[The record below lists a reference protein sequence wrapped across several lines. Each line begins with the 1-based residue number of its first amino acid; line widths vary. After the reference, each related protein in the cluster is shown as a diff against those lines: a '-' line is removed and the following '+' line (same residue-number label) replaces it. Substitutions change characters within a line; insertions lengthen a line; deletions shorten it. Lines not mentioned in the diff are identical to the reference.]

1 MTARYLKTDYIVF
14 FHNPVEHS
22 VHPTLCAI
30 SVIASASQLPRGAIH
45 HADRTA
51 KKHHHGRWEGSET
64 IRVQLF
70 EGRSRYGNWCHWQE
84 GWEQLRYGVPRLS
97 SSNDHVLTCRVVRKL
112 DFYLLPF
119 LSVMYFFNRQVHF
132 LGTHL
137 CSIQLVDSTKV
148 LTVRT
153 WEMRKRMVWT
163 KILALPANS
172 IACWSCCSTSQT
184 DCAIFRLICWRRS
197 GVVGSCFHPV
207 SRYPRVPAP
216 SAK

>member
-1 MTARYLKTDYIVF
+1 MPIEQQRNITM
-14 FHNPVEHS
+14 
-22 VHPTLCAI
+22 
-30 SVIASASQLPRGAIH
+30 
-45 HADRTA
+45 ADEKA
-51 KKHHHGRWEGSET
+51 
-64 IRVQLF
+64 Q
-70 EGRSRYGNWCHWQE
+70 
-84 GWEQLRYGVPRLS
+84 RLS
-97 SSNDHVLTCRVVRKL
+97 ESSFSKEEAGMVTDVIDKKAESNYVRKL

-172 IACWSCCSTSQT
+172 IAC
-184 DCAIFRLICWRRS
+184 
-197 GVVGSCFHPV
+197 
-207 SRYPRVPAP
+207 
-216 SAK
+216 